1 MGATLVVARG
11 RTYLRCRSGRD
22 KPVPYVNM
30 RRRLLGAVCAI
41 ALAGCMN
48 RFPGQGPDGYRTMSC
63 DELMERLAAFDEKVK
78 QAMAEL
84 AEHGQSAERQ
94 QAMRRRLREESQELV
109 REINRRCPARVEPR
123 IL

>member
-1 MGATLVVARG
+1 MRVA
-11 RTYLRCRSGRD
+11 L
-22 KPVPYVNM
+22 
-30 RRRLLGAVCAI
+30 VCAACLV

-48 RFPGQGPDGYRTMSC
+48 RLGQDADGYRTMSC
-63 DELMERLAAFDEKVK
+63 DELMEHLAAFDEKVK

-84 AEHGQSAERQ
+84 AEHGQSTARR